1 MVRGFAV
8 SSTHLEE
15 RIRSA
20 HDKLSPS
27 HRRLAEYLLAQESN
41 AAFSTARQLAAALGM
56 SESTV
61 VRLAPALGY
70 TGFPALQSEFR
81 RRLAS
86 RVSWK
91 PYIHQAIE
99 SLPGKPRDI
108 LQQVIENDVESLQ
121 NTLASLSAEVFERA
135 MEALRKAP
143 AIYFLGLR
151 ILAGHAIYGAMR
163 MRLVHHRTQLLSS
176 HCGDLIDQMLAFAP
190 GDALVALSYNPYNV
204 DTLRAL
210 RYARRREVR
219 TILLTD
225 NPVSP
230 PAKAAEMVLVADQ
243 RSSRLCHSL
252 VAPLSVL
259 NALITA
265 AAVSD
270 RDVARRNIARAF
282 KAVDEFGLML
292 EPYSLMGPEAVDLS

>member
-1 MVRGFAV
+1 MVRGLEM

-15 RIRSA
+15 QIRSA
-20 HDKLSPS
+20 HDRLSPS
-27 HRRLAEYLLAQESN
+27 HRRLVEYLLSQESD
-41 AAFSTARQLAAALGM
+41 AAFSTARQLGVALGI

-70 TGFPALQSEFR
+70 AGFPALQSEFR

-99 SLPGKPRDI
+99 SLPGNAKGI
-108 LQQVIENDVESLQ
+108 LRQVIENDAESLQ
-121 NTLASLSAEVFERA
+121 STLVSLSMELFERA
-135 MEALRKAP
+135 VEALRKAP
-143 AIYFLGLR
+143 TIYFIGLR
-151 ILAGHAIYGAMR
+151 ILAGHAVYGTMR
-163 MRLVHHRTQLLSS
+163 MRLAHHRTQLLSP
-176 HCGDLIDQMLAFAP
+176 HFGDLIDQMLAFAA

-210 RYARRREVR
+210 RYAHRRGVR
-219 TILLTD
+219 TILITD
-225 NPVSP
+225 SPVSP
-230 PAKAAEMVLVADQ
+230 PAKVAEMVLVTN
-243 RSSRLCHSL
+243 RHSSKLCHSL

-259 NALITA
+259 NALIIA

-270 RDVARRNIARAF
+270 REVTRRNIARAF
-282 KAVDEFGLML
+282 KAMDEFGLVL
-292 EPYSLMGPEAVDLS
+292 EPYSLAESEAVDLT

>member
-1 MVRGFAV
+1 V

-20 HDKLSPS
+20 HDGLSPS
-27 HRRLAEYLLAQESN
+27 HRRLIEYLLAQESA
-41 AAFSTARQLAAALGM
+41 AAFSTARQLAHTLGI

-70 TGFPALQSEFR
+70 AGFPALQAEFR
-81 RRLAS
+81 RRLTS

-99 SLPGKPRDI
+99 TLPGNTKGLLR
-108 LQQVIENDVESLQ
+108 QVIENDVRSLQ
-121 NTLASLSAEVFERA
+121 STLASLSTEVFERA
-135 MEALRKAP
+135 VEVLRKAP
-143 AIYFLGLR
+143 TIYFIGLR
-151 ILAGHAIYGAMR
+151 ILAGHATYGAMR
-163 MRLVHHRTQLLSS
+163 MRLVHHRTHLLSS
-176 HCGDLIDQMLAFAP
+176 HSGDLVDQMLAFAA

-219 TILLTD
+219 TILITD
-225 NPVSP
+225 NPVCS

-243 RSSRLCHSL
+243 RSLKHCHSL

-265 AAVSD
+265 AAMSD
-270 RDVARRNIARAF
+270 RDAARRNIAHAF
-282 KAVDEFGLML
+282 KAVDEFGLFL
-292 EPYSLMGPEAVDLS
+292 EPYSLSEPEAVDLS

>member
-1 MVRGFAV
+1 MP
-8 SSTHLEE
+8 SIHLEE

-20 HDKLSPS
+20 HDGLSPS
-27 HRRLAEYLLAQESN
+27 HRRLVEYLLAQESH
-41 AAFSTARQLAAALGM
+41 AAFSTARQLADALGM

-81 RRLAS
+81 RRLTS

-99 SLPGKPRDI
+99 SLPGNANDI
-108 LQQVIENDVESLQ
+108 LRQVIENDMASLQ
-121 NTLASLSAEVFERA
+121 STLASLSPKRFEHA
-135 MEALRKAP
+135 VEALRKAP
-143 AIYFLGLR
+143 TIYFIGLR
-151 ILAGHAIYGAMR
+151 ILAGHAIYGTMR
-163 MRLVHHRTQLLSS
+163 MRLVRHRTQLLSS
-176 HCGDLIDQMLAFAP
+176 HFGDLIDQMLAFAP

-210 RYARRREVR
+210 RYARGRRVR
-219 TILLTD
+219 TILITD

-243 RSSRLCHSL
+243 RSSKLCHSL

-282 KAVDEFGLML
+282 KAVDAFGLML
-292 EPYSLMGPEAVDLS
+292 EPYSLMGPEAVDLT